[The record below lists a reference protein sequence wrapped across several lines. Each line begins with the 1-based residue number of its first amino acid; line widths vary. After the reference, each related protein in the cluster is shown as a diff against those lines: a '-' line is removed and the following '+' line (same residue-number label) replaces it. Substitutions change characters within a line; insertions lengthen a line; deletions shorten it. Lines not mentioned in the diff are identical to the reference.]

1 MDAAGYIVTGVISA
15 LVAIILVLGAMLK
28 FYLPKLKNN
37 PHNPGVY
44 EEVVEIRR
52 GLQKLN
58 ESMSNHA
65 QMSARDHDEVMGAL
79 QRMEGKLK

>member
-1 MDAAGYIVTGVISA
+1 MEIGYIVTGVISA

-37 PHNPGVY
+37 PHNPGTY
-44 EEVVEIRR
+44 EELVEIRR

-58 ESMSNHA
+58 ESMVTHT
-65 QMSARDHDEVMGAL
+65 QMSTRDHSEVMGAL